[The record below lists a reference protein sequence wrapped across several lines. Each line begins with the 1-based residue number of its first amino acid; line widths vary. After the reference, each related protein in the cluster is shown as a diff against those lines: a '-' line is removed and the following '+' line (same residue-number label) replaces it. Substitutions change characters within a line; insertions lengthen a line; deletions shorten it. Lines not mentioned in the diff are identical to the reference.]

1 MKSKI
6 CIAQELN
13 LSALMLNR
21 EDVGKSTKITP
32 YLISLYKNFDEKKE
46 SFCLNLPIK
55 KTKASAKEELT
66 LLPAVTPNDINQ
78 FVLAHWY
85 IYGEVEYNLIEN
97 AKNKFNELRL
107 FSFFG
112 DRATTYE
119 ELSRA
124 GFTADVVSADKIIL
138 EKTGIFWLDS
148 NSELTTAEWDINLL
162 DFEEDFSK
170 KNKKIINLSKEINS
184 RLLGV
189 PIAHVNPVR
198 RVLIVDTNGNIVCD
212 VLRDN
217 HEICV
222 EITEANKSSEMRN
235 TFQTA
240 SEADAE
246 VNRIV
251 DTWIKNGYEVLN
263 DI

>member
-1 MKSKI
+1 MKTKS
-6 CIAQELN
+6 CVAQELN
-13 LSALMLNR
+13 LSALTISR
-21 EDVGKSTKITP
+21 EDIDKSTKIIP

-46 SFCLNLPIK
+46 SFCLNLLIK
-55 KTKASAKEELT
+55 NTKAFAKEELAF
-66 LLPAVTPNDINQ
+66 LPAVTPNDINK

-85 IYGEVEYNLIEN
+85 IYGEVEYNLLEN
-97 AKNKFNELRL
+97 AKNKFNKLRPFL
-107 FSFFG
+107 FFG
-112 DRATTYE
+112 DIATTYDD
-119 ELSRA
+119 LSRA
-124 GFTADVVSADKIIL
+124 GITADVISADKIIL

-189 PIAHVNPVR
+189 PSAHVNPVR
-198 RVLIVDTNGNIVCD
+198 RVLIVDTNGSIVCD

-222 EITEANKSSEMRN
+222 EITEANKSSETRN

-251 DTWIKNGYEVLN
+251 DTWIKKGYEVLN